1 MTRGDLIR
9 SLDNNTLAE
18 FLDQKPFCHPNSDCG
33 ETYDECAA
41 CIKDYLSKDV
51 SAEELLELLERQV

>member
-33 ETYDECAA
+33 EMYDECVA